1 MAVDTIKKKTTSQTG
16 VKKMCPAISPRSRQ
30 HLGGRARF
38 AEHLAIQGRLS
49 RSVRFGSASVRACGS
64 DRIPEAIFSGQLRWQ
79 ERSDK
84 SETSSFWNFIINVW
98 GQWKWSF
105 CKKMW
110 KHIMTTLDIVRWVG
124 NPRCFKVA
132 RPSWRAAPLLIC
144 WCGNVRNSN
153 DWVFSHW
160 YFTDSPR
167 CTWEFQNFLD
177 LAQCFTPNHEQ
188 FNTPKRV
195 KLDQKRV
202 WFMAFMALATVH
214 RHPSKNPCRPL
225 APSTCTS
232 TCEAIP
238 AARYLSPQWSAAK
251 GHPGCHME
259 RTRWQ
264 GPKKTGV
271 LHGPPSNLQV
281 EPDKNTLNL
290 FKFSES

>member
-1 MAVDTIKKKTTSQTG
+1 
-16 VKKMCPAISPRSRQ
+16 MCPAISPRSRR

-38 AEHLAIQGRLS
+38 AERLAIQGRLS

-64 DRIPEAIFSGQLRWQ
+64 DRIPEAIFSGQLHWQ
-79 ERSDK
+79 ERSEK
-84 SETSSFWNFIINVW
+84 SVTSSFWNFIINAW
-98 GQWKWSF
+98 GQWKWSC

-153 DWVFSHW
+153 DSVFSHW

-167 CTWEFQNFLD
+167 CTWEFQNFLG

-202 WFMAFMALATVH
+202 WFMALATVH
-214 RHPSKNPCRPL
+214 RQSVQESVSTPGAFNLHKHLWSHSCRKVPQPPMIRGQR
-225 APSTCTS
+225 ASRMPHGKDKVTRTEENGSAS
-232 TCEAIP
+232 WVAIKFIG
-238 AARYLSPQWSAAK
+238 W
-251 GHPGCHME
+251 
-259 RTRWQ
+259 T
-264 GPKKTGV
+264 KT
-271 LHGPPSNLQV
+271 H
-281 EPDKNTLNL
+281 
-290 FKFSES
+290 

>member
-1 MAVDTIKKKTTSQTG
+1 
-16 VKKMCPAISPRSRQ
+16 
-30 HLGGRARF
+30 
-38 AEHLAIQGRLS
+38 
-49 RSVRFGSASVRACGS
+49 
-64 DRIPEAIFSGQLRWQ
+64 
-79 ERSDK
+79 
-84 SETSSFWNFIINVW
+84 
-98 GQWKWSF
+98 
-105 CKKMW
+105 
-110 KHIMTTLDIVRWVG
+110 MTTLDIVRWVG

-153 DWVFSHW
+153 DSVFSHW

-167 CTWEFQNFLD
+167 CTWEFQNFLG

-202 WFMAFMALATVH
+202 WFMALATVH

-251 GHPGCHME
+251 GIQDATWKG
-259 RTRWQ
+259 Q
-264 GPKKTGV
+264 GDKDRRKRECFMGRHQIYR
-271 LHGPPSNLQV
+271 LN
-281 EPDKNTLNL
+281 KNTLNL
-290 FKFSES
+290 FKLSEANLPTHYFAGGVAV